1 MFATIGRTWRL
12 TRSSWQV
19 LRQDKDLLLF
29 PIASAIGV
37 IALLAIFGAIGSATG
52 SLDRIDAGLSG
63 ESSSESMTVA
73 DVILLV
79 AMTVSTYFVGIFFN
93 AALVS
98 AALERLRGGD
108 PSFKS
113 GIRATLPYTH
123 NILGWAIITAS
134 VGIILRALQERAD
147 NGFVRIL
154 IGMVGGVWAY
164 LTFFVVP
171 LLVAKGYG
179 PIEAIKASSGLFKRT
194 WGEQFTANFGFGLLM
209 FVGVLVAVLPAL
221 AIAAVSPVAGI
232 VVGVFL
238 VAIALGIVTALEGIF
253 KAALYEYAAED
264 VVGTGFDRAD
274 LAGAYRPK

>member
-12 TRSSWQV
+12 TKSSWQV
-19 LRQDKDLLLF
+19 LRQDKELLLF
-29 PIASAIGV
+29 PLASAIGV
-37 IALLAIFGAIGSATG
+37 IALLAIFGAIGAVTG
-52 SLDRIDAGLSG
+52 SLDRIDAGISG
-63 ESSSESMTVA
+63 SASAEKMTVP

-98 AALERLRGGD
+98 AALERLRGGN
-108 PSFKS
+108 PTFRS
-113 GIRATLPYTH
+113 GIRATVPHIH
-123 NILGWAIITAS
+123 NILGWAIIAAS
-134 VGIILRALQERAD
+134 VGIILRALQERAN

-154 IGMVGGVWAY
+154 IGMIGGVWAY

-194 WGEQFTANFGFGLLM
+194 WGEQFTANFGFGILMLGAILL
-209 FVGVLVAVLPAL
+209 AALPAL

-232 VVGVFL
+232 IVGVFF

-264 VVGTGFDRAD
+264 VVGVGFDRGD
-274 LAGAYRPK
+274 LSGAYRPK